1 MYYSVYSVLSPQV
14 YGFVLSC
21 MLYRD
26 GNTAVA
32 ATETM
37 HTLLLSPP
45 SSLSHW
51 LTASH
56 PHAAMA
62 TRYWLEPV
70 SGERE
75 GERKQVRAGSEKL
88 VRAGGEEQGGQEEGQ
103 GRGLVEREDTPST
116 EPHSLGEVTHCHVQC
131 MHIASLPD
139 LPCAQGLN
147 DGYFDSDHESSP
159 IATEPPTSSDVAV
172 AVPSDPGPFPQ
183 PCCLAVCG
191 GPRQPLASLVK
202 VLYSHS
208 SLSLCH
214 CSTCRLFLRMQYLQ
228 EEVLPSS
235 RVSVV
240 SVGLAC
246 LAAAV
251 ELSPPLLPSL
261 SPYLPFTVHPDPK
274 LKSRSA
280 KVRLAAPVHHNM

>member
-1 MYYSVYSVLSPQV
+1 MSYYNTVQYELVLVYSTYSAECIVSSGVGYIVYSVLSPQV

-21 MLYRD
+21 ILYRD

-75 GERKQVRAGSEKL
+75 GERKQVRAG
-88 VRAGGEEQGGQEEGQ
+88 GEEQGGQGEGQ

-116 EPHSLGEVTHCHVQC
+116 EPHSLGEVTHSHVQC
-131 MHIASLPD
+131 LHIASLPD
-139 LPCAQGLN
+139 LPYAQGLN

-159 IATEPPTSSDVAV
+159 IATEPPTSSDVAA

-183 PCCLAVCG
+183 QCCLAVCG
-191 GPRQPLASLVK
+191 GPKQPLASLVQ
-202 VLYSHS
+202 VLYSPS
-208 SLSLCH
+208 SLSL
-214 CSTCRLFLRMQYLQ
+214 SAT
-228 EEVLPSS
+228 
-235 RVSVV
+235 
-240 SVGLAC
+240 
-246 LAAAV
+246 AAADWV
-251 ELSPPLLPSL
+251 PNLSSFLPPAVPAGGG
-261 SPYLPFTVHPDPK
+261 V
-274 LKSRSA
+274 A
-280 KVRLAAPVHHNM
+280 